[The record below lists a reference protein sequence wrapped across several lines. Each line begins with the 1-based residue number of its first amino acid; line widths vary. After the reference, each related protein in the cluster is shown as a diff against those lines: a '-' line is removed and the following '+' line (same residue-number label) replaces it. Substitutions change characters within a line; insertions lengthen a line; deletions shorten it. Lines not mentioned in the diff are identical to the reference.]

1 FIKCMKY
8 LPNITP
14 LRFILAL
21 LVIVFHVPQFLRNR
35 GLPYFDEF
43 AVFHRGMEAVYMFF
57 SLSGFLI
64 IRMLYLEKATTNS
77 ISIKNFY
84 IRRGL
89 RIFPLYFLIVFFGLF
104 YYNFF
109 LSQIGIPFESDYS
122 IIEGLLLAVFFLPNV
137 FAVLHQ
143 PGGILEILWSI
154 GIEEQFYLIIAP
166 ALTMIKRKYILFFLT
181 VFTLGYFALYAS
193 HLVPLL
199 SKYLMLFFYFSFGGL
214 VSICA
219 VKFHFKFRKSI
230 LLKWIF
236 LLIFLLYFTTNLFT
250 WASAAGYHAISMVLF
265 GLFLWS
271 VTDKPLFEI
280 KNKKLIYLGKIS
292 YGIYMF
298 HGIAMHLIGFLTLK
312 TVGFLNLPDAI
323 TIISYTVAV
332 IVLTIVLA
340 HFSYRYYESYFLRLK
355 TKFSVLT

>member
-1 FIKCMKY
+1 MKY
-8 LPNITP
+8 LPNLTP
-14 LRFILAL
+14 LRFMLAL
-21 LVIVFHVPQFLRNR
+21 LVIVFHVPQFFRNR
-35 GLPYFDEF
+35 GLPYFDDLPI
-43 AVFHRGMEAVYMFF
+43 FHRGVEAVCMFF

-64 IRMLYLEKATTNS
+64 IRMLYMEKETTNS
-77 ISIKNFY
+77 ISIRKFY
-84 IRRGL
+84 VRRGL

-109 LSQIGIPFESDYS
+109 LPQLGIPFESDYP
-122 IIEGLLLAVFFLPNV
+122 IIEGVLLTVFFLPNV

-143 PGGILEILWSI
+143 PGGILEVLWSI

-166 ALTMIKRKYILFFLT
+166 VLAMIKRKYILPFLT
-181 VFTLGYFALYAS
+181 VFTVGYFALYAS
-193 HLVPLL
+193 QLIPLL

-214 VSICA
+214 VSIYG
-219 VKFHFKFRKSI
+219 VKSRFNLRKSA
-230 LLKWIF
+230 LLKQV
-236 LLIFLLYFTTNLFT
+236 LLVLFILYFTTNLFS
-250 WASAAGYHAISMVLF
+250 WLPASAYHGISMVLF

-271 VTDKPLFEI
+271 VTDKPLFEV
-280 KNKKLIYLGKIS
+280 KHKRLIYLGKIS

-298 HGIAMHLIGFLTLK
+298 HSIAMQLIGFLTLK
-312 TVGFLNLPDAI
+312 TVAFSELPDAV